1 MRADLPPPAAF
12 RAAEAA
18 ILLSSLHVSMAKPR
32 RAPASPTPSSAPSPA
47 SSAVAAT
54 PTIKRRL
61 AALIYE
67 SMLLFAIVFAAGFLF
82 STLTQQRHALQYRH
96 ALQAWLFLVL
106 AAYFIW
112 MWCKSGQT
120 LAMKTWHIRLE
131 NREGGTVS
139 VWQAL
144 LRYLL
149 AWIWVLPALALDAVL
164 GLQGWASL
172 GVFSTGILLYAA
184 TAWLDPHRQFPHDR
198 LARTRLVL
206 RRPPPKMQR

>member
-1 MRADLPPPAAF
+1 
-12 RAAEAA
+12 
-18 ILLSSLHVSMAKPR
+18 MAKPR
-32 RAPASPTPSSAPSPA
+32 RAPGRSPAPASPTPSPAPS
-47 SSAVAAT
+47 SHSAAT

-96 ALQAWLFLVL
+96 ALQAWLFFVL
-106 AAYFIW
+106 AIYFIW

-131 NREGGTVS
+131 NRAGGTIS
-139 VWQAL
+139 LWQAL

-172 GVFSTGILLYAA
+172 GVFSAGIVLYAA
-184 TAWLDPHRQFPHDR
+184 TAWLDPQRQFPHDR
-198 LARTRLVL
+198 LAQTRLVL
-206 RRPPPKMQR
+206 RRPPPKTKR

>member
-1 MRADLPPPAAF
+1 
-12 RAAEAA
+12 
-18 ILLSSLHVSMAKPR
+18 MAKLHR
-32 RAPASPTPSSAPSPA
+32 TPSTPPQTTTES
-47 SSAVAAT
+47 VT

-82 STLTQQRHALQYRH
+82 STVMQQRHALQYRH
-96 ALQAWLFLVL
+96 ALQAWLFFVL

-131 NREGGTVS
+131 QRTGGGITL
-139 VWQAL
+139 WQAL

-149 AWIWVLPALALDAVL
+149 AWMWVLPALALDAVL
-164 GLQGWASL
+164 NLQGWSSVA
-172 GVFSTGILLYAA
+172 VFSAGIVLYAM
-184 TAWLDPHRQFPHDR
+184 TAWLDPQRQFPHDR
-198 LARTRLVL
+198 IAGTRLVL
-206 RRPPPKMQR
+206 RKPERQALR